1 MPRMKPSVLQSLEM
15 APRDP
20 ILGVTEAFN
29 ADTNPN
35 KVNLGVGVY
44 CDDEG
49 KVPVLESVRRAEQ
62 KLIEK
67 PLPRNYLPIDGLKT
81 YDQSVQELV
90 FGAGSEA
97 LRSGR
102 IVTVQTLGGTGG
114 LKVGADL
121 LRRVTP
127 EAQIWIS
134 DPSWEN
140 HRALFEYAG
149 YTVNTYPYYDAPSH
163 GIAFQRMIDTLRSL
177 PAGSIAV
184 LHACC
189 HNPTGVDLAAE
200 QWERVIEAVNARGL
214 VPFLD
219 LAYQGFAEGI
229 DADASAVRRFTDS
242 CPVVFVSSSFSK
254 SLSLYGERVGAL
266 SVVTQNADEAS
277 RALSQLK
284 RVIRT
289 NYSNP
294 PTHGGQAVAMVLTNP
309 DLRALWESELGGM
322 RDRIKTMRRQLV
334 EKIRA
339 IRADFDLS
347 FVVRQRG
354 MFSYSGLS
362 KEQVR
367 RLREE
372 YSVYA
377 IESGRICVAALNS
390 RNIDYVARS
399 IANVLVSPR
408 AG

>member
-1 MPRMKPSVLQSLEM
+1 M

-20 ILGVTEAFN
+20 ILGVTETFN
-29 ADTNPN
+29 VDTNPN

-44 CDDEG
+44 CDDSG

-62 KLIEK
+62 KLAES
-67 PLPRNYLPIDGLKT
+67 PLPRNYLPIDGLQV
-81 YDQSVQELV
+81 YDRAVQDLV
-90 FGAGSEA
+90 FGPESAA
-97 LRSGR
+97 LRAGR

-114 LKVGADL
+114 LKVGADF
-121 LRRVTP
+121 LRRVSRD
-127 EAQIWIS
+127 AGIWIS

-149 YTVNTYPYYDAPSH
+149 FTVGTYPYYHAPSH
-163 GIAFQRMIDTLRSL
+163 GVDFDGMTGGLKKL
-177 PAGSIAV
+177 PSGSIVV

-189 HNPTGVDLAAE
+189 HNPTGVDLSAD
-200 QWERVIEAVNARGL
+200 QWERVIEIINERGL

-219 LAYQGFAEGI
+219 IAYQGFAEGL
-229 DADASAVRRFTDS
+229 DADAWAVRRFS
-242 CPVVFVSSSFSK
+242 EACPAVLVSSSFSK

-266 SVVTQNADEAS
+266 SIVTQNREEAA

-294 PTHGGQAVAMVLTNP
+294 PTHGGQTVAVVLTTP
-309 DLRALWESELGGM
+309 ELRTLWEQELGQM
-322 RDRIKTMRRQLV
+322 RERIKTMRRELV
-334 EKIRA
+334 AKIRA
-339 IRADFDLS
+339 IRADFDFG

-367 RLREE
+367 RLRDEH
-372 YSVYA
+372 SVYA
-377 IESGRICVAALNS
+377 IDSGRICVAAINS
-390 RNIDYVARS
+390 RNIDYVARA
-399 IANVLVSPR
+399 IASVLV
-408 AG
+408 

>member
-1 MPRMKPSVLQSLEM
+1 MKRSVLQSVEM

-62 KLIEK
+62 KLAET
-67 PLPRNYLPIDGLKT
+67 PLPRNYLPIDGLQA
-81 YDQSVQELV
+81 YDRAVQRLV
-90 FGAGSEA
+90 FGENSEA
-97 LRSGR
+97 LRAGR

-121 LRRVTP
+121 LRRVDP
-127 EAQIWIS
+127 QAGLWIS

-149 YTVNTYPYYDAPSH
+149 FTVNTYPYYDAPTH
-163 GIAFQRMIDTLRSL
+163 GVDFDGMIAALAAL
-177 PAGSIAV
+177 PAGSVAV

-189 HNPTGVDLAAE
+189 HNPTGVDLSPE
-200 QWERVIEAVNARGL
+200 QWEKVIEVVNARGL

-219 LAYQGFAEGI
+219 LAYQGFADGI
-229 DADASAVRRFTDS
+229 DADAYAVRRFTEAS
-242 CPVVFVSSSFSK
+242 PVVFASTSFSK

-266 SVVTQNADEAS
+266 SVVTRDADEAA
-277 RALSQLK
+277 RTLSQLK

-294 PTHGGQAVAMVLTNP
+294 PTHGGQTVAMVLTTP
-309 DLRALWESELGGM
+309 ELRTLWERELGGM
-322 RDRIKTMRRQLV
+322 RERIKTMRRQLV

-339 IRADFDLS
+339 IRADFDFG
-347 FVVRQRG
+347 FVVRQHG

-362 KEQVR
+362 REQVH

-399 IANVLVSPR
+399 IANVLV
-408 AG
+408 